1 MYIIILV
8 WTEPIVC
15 TPLIIAVSF
24 QQAIRSNFNTHQ
36 LHLLTQCKIS
46 GSYYVNSHHHRE
58 EKSGT
63 QLPSDILKFMER
75 AEQRIFR
82 AESTPLESCS
92 SAAQHRIARYMFRWI
107 TLRYVLSRITKKSND
122 PHAALH
128 RAKQQRIWIHTV
140 RLLVQ

>member
-1 MYIIILV
+1 
-8 WTEPIVC
+8 
-15 TPLIIAVSF
+15 
-24 QQAIRSNFNTHQ
+24 
-36 LHLLTQCKIS
+36 
-46 GSYYVNSHHHRE
+46 VNSHHHRE

-92 SAAQHRIARYMFRWI
+92 SAAQHHVARYVDRWI
-107 TLRYVLSRITKKSND
+107 TSVLSRITKKFND

-128 RAKQQRIWIHTV
+128 RAKQQRI
-140 RLLVQ
+140 